1 MVLSLF
7 SMLFSSLLFALVVA
21 TTPFAAEG
29 LLLAS
34 SSIEQCDRVE
44 TDKLLPCEKKL
55 VVTLSVDS
63 AQADNVEE
71 FVILRDAVDKT
82 KGTGEERVEFEP
94 IRLTTSKSRVQYRYP
109 LFYERNFNAKPYEEE
124 ITTELTG
131 CDDTFSP
138 TATCGLAK
146 DTAGRP
152 IPYSQGFCCR
162 CGACQLLGL
171 CPVGSRGLQVCDIF
185 NGAALAACLRFG
197 KLWYS
202 GYSIGPATIWY
213 RLLVKLT
220 ADAENNST
228 KAKEAVFELGPEVL
242 SGSSPEFGAWV
253 SLIGDFVPAELPLVL
268 SDKMLFIPSSP
279 RKHERVLAGQKEW
292 IILDKHH
299 VSMQGRDCNKVGVSY
314 EAFSAQGSRCQLIQG
329 SCLADQLEDYRASDL
344 AVEARGGKGKYM
356 ARFFGEF
363 VVNTANSSRTRVSYW
378 MRGSLATMITVVIS
392 ADRLQYLI
400 SVSPGEIVSAVM
412 SKSTIEES
420 SRDGSISVMVRNIG
434 NLTAEYTLG
443 VGNCSGNVFPIMA
456 QTLSLRP
463 QETLIRSF
471 DVNIQDVTEE
481 RIVQCDVTLRDA
493 KDAITD
499 KKVVKFRVIRKVLTN
514 NTQGGNAPTG
524 GGTSVNGKAPS
535 VCSRCKWYKIS
546 CFLIHGCWW
555 QPLVYVFI
563 AIAILLG
570 VYYFFALPS
579 RSSEPKLHVI
589 R

>member
-1 MVLSLF
+1 MSLSL
-7 SMLFSSLLFALVVA
+7 SRMLFSLLLFALMVA

-34 SSIEQCDRVE
+34 SSIEQCDRVG
-44 TDKLLPCEKKL
+44 TDNSLPCDKKL

-63 AQADNVEE
+63 DQAEDVEE

-82 KGTGEERVEFEP
+82 KGTGEERVEFQP
-94 IRLTTSKSRVQYRYP
+94 IRLTTSKSRVQYTYP

-124 ITTELTG
+124 ITTELVG

-138 TATCGLAK
+138 KATCGLAT

-162 CGACQLLGL
+162 CGPCQLLGL

-185 NGAALAACLRFG
+185 RGAALASCLRFG
-197 KLWYS
+197 ELWYS
-202 GYSIGPATIWY
+202 GYSMGSATIWY
-213 RLLVKLT
+213 RLSVKLT
-220 ADAENNST
+220 TDSQNNS
-228 KAKEAVFELGPEVL
+228 KAKEAVFELGPDVL
-242 SGSSPEFGAWV
+242 SGSSAEFGAWV

-268 SDKMLFIPSSP
+268 SNKMLFIPSSP
-279 RKHERVLAGQKEW
+279 RIHERVLAGQKEW
-292 IILDKHH
+292 LILDKHH

-314 EAFSAQGSRCQLIQG
+314 EAFSGQGSRCQLIRG
-329 SCLADQLEDYRASDL
+329 SCLADQLEDYRSSDL
-344 AVEARGGKGKYM
+344 AVEARGGRGKYL
-356 ARFFGEF
+356 ARSFGDF
-363 VVNTANSSRTRVSYW
+363 VVNSVNNSRTRLSYW
-378 MRGSLATMITVVIS
+378 MRGSLATMLTVVIS
-392 ADRLQYLI
+392 ADRLQYLV

-420 SRDGSISVMVRNIG
+420 SRDGSVSVIVRNIG
-434 NLTAEYTLG
+434 HVTAKYTLG

-463 QETLIRSF
+463 RGTVVRSF
-471 DVNIQDVTEE
+471 DLNIQDVTEE

-493 KDAITD
+493 KGAITD
-499 KKVVKFRVIRKVLTN
+499 KKVLKFRVTSKVLTN
-514 NTQGGNAPTG
+514 DTQGGNAPTG
-524 GGTSVNGKAPS
+524 GGASVDGQAPPA
-535 VCSRCKWYKIS
+535 CSRCEWYKIS

-555 QPLVYVFI
+555 QPLVYVLI

-570 VYYFFALPS
+570 IYYFFGLSS

-589 R
+589 H